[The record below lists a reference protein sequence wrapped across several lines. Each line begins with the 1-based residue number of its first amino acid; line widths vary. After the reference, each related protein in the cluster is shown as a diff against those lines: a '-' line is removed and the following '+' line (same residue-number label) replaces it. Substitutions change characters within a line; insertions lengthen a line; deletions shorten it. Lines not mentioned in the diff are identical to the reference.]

1 MFSSNG
7 IQRLNIPENSEL
19 HEIEEGAFEITSHE
33 ELTIPSNLTELKEGW
48 CNKTRNLKRI
58 KMMPINP
65 RYVLNDGKIIL
76 GKSSLENDVYDVLVF
91 LCSQNK
97 VTVPQSVKF
106 IQKSAFCKCNNLRFV
121 EFPENSQLQVIEEYA
136 FESTTI
142 QSISFPPH
150 LSKIGLSLLLSS
162 GSVQLIEL
170 DDNSEL
176 LNMSDYLLGFEQN
189 VIIMIP
195 VRFRNQF

>member
-1 MFSSNG
+1 
-7 IQRLNIPENSEL
+7 
-19 HEIEEGAFEITSHE
+19 
-33 ELTIPSNLTELKEGW
+33 
-48 CNKTRNLKRI
+48 
-58 KMMPINP
+58 MMPINP

-97 VTVPQSVKF
+97 VTVPQSVKA
-106 IQKSAFCKCNNLRFV
+106 IQKSAFCMCNNLRFV

-136 FESTTI
+136 FESTAI
-142 QSISFPPH
+142 QGISFPPH
-150 LSKIGLSLLLSS
+150 LSKIGPGLLLSS

-170 DDNSEL
+170 DDNSDL

-189 VIIMIP
+189 VNIMIP